1 MKKKS
6 IQKLSLNKKAVS
18 KLTENALSGGTF
30 DGDTAFCLSINF
42 CETIDY
48 TACNGEYICQIY
60 TEPQR

>member
-18 KLTENALSGGTF
+18 TLTENALSGGTL
-30 DGDTAFCLSINF
+30 DGNTAFCFSINF
-42 CETIDY
+42 CATIDY

-60 TEPQR
+60 DTPQR